1 MNQYIHRT
9 VRAVVA
15 AACMATL
22 GMALI
27 TTAAPNANL
36 DQNAQ
41 DQSTSSSSS
50 SSTGDS
56 DQSDD
61 LDNQASKTPPLTGDA
76 NNPPGLHNN
85 LMNLEAPKV
94 KTASYSKHDARHC
107 YGFDGSEDVPG
118 HNKVQHPCQAK
129 HNSVHKGDAQFFGHS
144 V

>member
-1 MNQYIHRT
+1 MSQYIHRT

-50 SSTGDS
+50 STGDS

-76 NNPPGLHNN
+76 DNPPGLHNN